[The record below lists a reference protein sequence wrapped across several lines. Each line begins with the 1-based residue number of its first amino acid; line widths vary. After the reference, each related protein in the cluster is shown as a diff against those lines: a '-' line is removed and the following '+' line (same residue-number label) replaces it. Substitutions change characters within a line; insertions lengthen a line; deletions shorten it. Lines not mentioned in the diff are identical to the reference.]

1 MKKLLSLLLLACLTI
16 GMIAGCGAGN
26 TDSSSSGSS
35 SNTGSST
42 SDSTPIEEVDYVS
55 ELKLDQNNGAKHA
68 EVTLK
73 QHVDGDTSHFNA
85 QIPELPLL
93 NGLLKARY
101 IAINTPE
108 STGTIEP
115 WGKKASNFTKSKLS
129 TATSIIIETDGTD
142 WEADSTGDRYLVWVW
157 YKAPGETDYRNLNLE
172 ILQEGLAV
180 GNKAGQSRYGTICTK
195 AISQAKALA
204 LNCHSKA
211 KDPDFYYGTAI
222 ELDLKE
228 LRTNI
233 ESYNGKRVAFEA
245 TSTVY
250 NDWNV
255 YLEDYDEATGMYYG
269 ISAFYGYKADLHDVL
284 KPGNRVRVVGKVS
297 YYEAGGTYQLS
308 DLIYDPR
315 HPENAPS
322 CLSTGNAPA
331 YQEVTM
337 SQFNGNVEIE
347 REEKDLVTGD
357 MVTVVKSYK
366 FAEMAMST
374 SVSMKNLKV
383 IDAYTTN
390 NGGSNQGA
398 ISLTCQDENGKT
410 ITVRTVPLYENGV
423 MVTQDKYL
431 GKTIDVQGIVDKYEG
446 EYQIKVFF
454 VGNITI
460 H

>member
-1 MKKLLSLLLLACLTI
+1 MKKLLSLLLLACLSI
-16 GMIAGCGAGN
+16 SMFVGCGVSDQG
-26 TDSSSSGSS
+26 SSSSGGGDTAGT
-35 SNTGSST
+35 SNGS

-55 ELKLDQNNGAKHA
+55 DLKLDMNNGAQHL

-73 QHVDGDTSHFNA
+73 QHIDGDTTHFYA
-85 QIPELPLL
+85 DLPFVD
-93 NGLLKARY
+93 NGVLKARY

-129 TATSIIIETDGTD
+129 TATSIILETDGTE

-157 YKAPGETDYRNLNLE
+157 YKESSTSDYRNLNLE
-172 ILQEGLAV
+172 ILQNGLAV
-180 GNKAGQSRYGTICTK
+180 GNKAGQSRYGTTCTK
-195 AISQAKALA
+195 AISQAKALS
-204 LNCHSKA
+204 LHCHSKE

-233 ESYNGKRVAFEA
+233 EAYNGKRVAFEA

-255 YLEDYDEATGMYYG
+255 YLEDYDEATDMYYG

-315 HPENAPS
+315 NPENAPS
-322 CLSTGNAPA
+322 CLSTGNKPA
-331 YQEVTM
+331 YKEVTLA
-337 SQFNGNVEIE
+337 QFNGNVNID
-347 REEKDLVTGD
+347 REEKDLVTGE
-357 MVTVVKSYK
+357 MVTVTKSYA

-374 SVSMKNLKV
+374 SVSMKNLTV

-390 NGGSNQGA
+390 NGGANQGA
-398 ISLTCQDENGKT
+398 ISLTCKDASGKT

-423 MVTQDKYL
+423 LVTQDKYL
-431 GKTIDVQGIVDKYEG
+431 GKTIDVKGIVDVYEG
-446 EYQIKVFF
+446 EYQIKVFHTN
-454 VGNITI
+454 NITI

>member
-1 MKKLLSLLLLACLTI
+1 MKKLLSLLLLACLAI
-16 GMIAGCGAGN
+16 SMLVGCGVG
-26 TDSSSSGSS
+26 DQGSS
-35 SNTGSST
+35 SNGSSDTT
-42 SDSTPIEEVDYVS
+42 SASDNTPIEEVDYVS
-55 ELKLDQNNGAKHA
+55 QVALDMNNGAKHV

-73 QHVDGDTSHFNA
+73 QHIDGDTTHFNA
-85 QIPELPLL
+85 NVPGLNLL
-93 NGLLKARY
+93 NNVLKARY

-115 WGKKASNFTKSKLS
+115 WGKKASNFTKSKLQD
-129 TATSIIIETDGTD
+129 ATSIILETDGTE

-157 YKAPGETDYRNLNLE
+157 YKAPGATDYRNLNLE

-195 AISQAKALA
+195 AISQAKALS
-204 LNCHSKA
+204 LHCHSKA

-233 ESYNGKRVAFEA
+233 EKYNGKRVAFEA

-255 YLEDYDEATGMYYG
+255 YLEDYDDATDMYYG
-269 ISAFYGYKADLHDVL
+269 ISAFYGYKADLHEVL

-308 DLIYDPR
+308 DLVYDPR

-322 CLSTGNAPA
+322 CLSTGHEPA
-331 YQEVTM
+331 YKEVTM
-337 SQFNGNVEIE
+337 SQFNGNVEID
-347 REEKDLVTGD
+347 REEKDLVTGEI
-357 MVTVVKSYK
+357 VTVTKSYA

-374 SVSMKNLKV
+374 SVSMKGLKV

-390 NGGSNQGA
+390 NGGANQGA
-398 ISLTCQDENGKT
+398 ISLTCQDASGKT
-410 ITVRTVPLYENGV
+410 IIVRTVPLYENGALV
-423 MVTQDKYL
+423 IQDRYL
-431 GKTIDVQGIVDKYEG
+431 GKTIDAKGIVDFYDG

-454 VGNITI
+454 FGDITI